1 MPSCRDTLAQ
11 GLDLLESGRSHIE
24 KGHGLIRE
32 AFAQMIQ
39 LIANQEQRIDE
50 LTGEGLPTADVAETP
65 DPGPFVHWSTYR
77 FPGGAVI
84 AHTQQRLF
92 ATPRG
97 HAGQGV
103 YSGLTLADTNL
114 KEGGRLPVPGAFR
127 CTAIKVDIL
136 GGSFEDVTAIRDNGV
151 LLWDWLQAAQ
161 EIAPLSSFV
170 WDGFRSGV
178 RSGLDILIPANT
190 TVGVI
195 LSFGLVDHVIDHDVK
210 VRVALVGEHG
220 LGWYD
225 TDEDAEAGAH
235 AMAQGLK
242 AGVEL
247 VQKHGG
253 AAIRD
258 MAPDEL
264 VHAILHGIP
273 GDLRVIE
280 SESDDK

>member
-170 WDGFRSGV
+170 WD
-178 RSGLDILIPANT
+178 
-190 TVGVI
+190 
-195 LSFGLVDHVIDHDVK
+195 DHVIDHDVK

-280 SESDDK
+280 PESDDK